1 MDLSYFYQKNADG
14 STLFDANQKP
24 LLRKQITKTLEAL
37 QAQIAQ
43 NAKVETIDRFC
54 AGVIELRQWHWLADY
69 NEHIA
74 ILEFNANLPV
84 VAVAENGDDVFAEPK
99 DLPDEPIRPALLT
112 VDEFKSANKALFD
125 SYNKKQGVKIN
136 GYQVSLNKD
145 NSDGL
150 VSIKAG
156 YELAGDD
163 IFPTNFIADNASGT
177 VSIRLDNFAEFSNF
191 ALQFLAAR
199 NALFN

>member
-1 MDLSYFYQKNADG
+1 MNLSYFQTNNESGETVTK
-14 STLFDANQKP
+14 QKP
-24 LLRKQITKTLEAL
+24 EFKS
-37 QAQIAQ
+37 
-43 NAKVETIDRFC
+43 
-54 AGVIELRQWHWLADY
+54 LADIQRVIALGKPKTVIDKFIDLALASEQWQWFGEY
-69 NEHIA
+69 NEYLANLAQVIA
-74 ILEFNANLPV
+74 FNANLPV
-84 VAVAENGDDVFAEPK
+84 ISTNEKGDDVLAEPK
-99 DLPDEPIRPALLT
+99 ALPAEPIRPVLLT
-112 VDEFKSANKALFD
+112 IEEFKAAKKVFFD

-156 YELAGDD
+156 YELAGDV

-177 VSIRLDNFAEFSNF
+177 VSIKLNSFDEFTSF